1 MTIRSILVPVDFSK
15 NSEVALDHACDL
27 GRQFDAKVHLVHV
40 IDSNSSDSSFRKA
53 EEQLFTT
60 LMPSQESC
68 LDIKRSVL
76 RGAISEQ
83 LGEYSHSNGI
93 DLIVMGTQGRNGFS
107 RQPLGKNVEQVI
119 TNVSRPVMVIR
130 TDLSPDRPRLTEI
143 DEFYQR
149 AKVTEIPAIDLITR
163 ASSLRA
169 TDVHIDPVSTEEYEV
184 RFRIDGQLSSYC
196 VMSKNVAEHLIQQLH
211 VLARLDQA
219 QPFKSRE
226 GRLHFPEGTSNLE
239 VRLTSAVVAGGEAV
253 SLRIFSPDRIDL
265 DIQGLGLSDYSLSVM
280 NKLINEARGLVLITG
295 PTGTGKTTTV
305 YSMLSAFRK
314 RNLNIVAIEDPV
326 EFNVSFVR
334 QMSVDEGHGL
344 TMTAG
349 LKTMLRM
356 DPDIVVIGEVRDAEA
371 AAIAMSAANAGRL
384 VLSSMHTRDAAAT
397 ITALRDLDVD
407 DRSLIGNLS
416 GIINQRLVR
425 RLCRNCRA
433 SREPTPQE
441 ADQFTKHGVQVP
453 ERVFYKVGCDQCQNS
468 GYFGRCGVFETVLFA
483 NGFLDTIAAHHSE
496 VVVRNAL
503 RQAGVPSLT
512 SDALT
517 KVRDGITSL
526 EEIQSISWM

>member
-1 MTIRSILVPVDFSK
+1 MAIRSILVPIDFSK
-15 NSEVALDHACDL
+15 NSEVALDHACEL
-27 GRQFDAKVHLVHV
+27 GKQFDAKVHLVHV
-40 IDSNSSDSSFRKA
+40 IDSNSNDASFRKA
-53 EEQLFTT
+53 EELLFTT
-60 LMPSQESC
+60 LTPTQEHS

-76 RGAISEQ
+76 RGTISEQ

-93 DLIVMGTQGRNGFS
+93 DLIVMGTKGRNGFS
-107 RQPLGKNVEQVI
+107 RQPLGRNVERVI
-119 TNVSRPVMVIR
+119 THVSRPVMVIR
-130 TDLSPDRPRLTEI
+130 TDLSPDRPRLSEV
-143 DEFYQR
+143 DENYQR
-149 AKVTEIPAIDLITR
+149 SKVTEIPAIDLITR

-169 TDVHIDPVSTEEYEV
+169 TDVHIDPISSEEYEV
-184 RFRIDGQLSSYC
+184 RFRIDGQLAPYC

-226 GRLHFPEGTSNLE
+226 GRLHFPEGTTNLE
-239 VRLTSAVVAGGEAV
+239 VRLTSALVAGGEAV

-265 DIQGLGLSDYSLSVM
+265 DVEGLGLSDYSLSIV
-280 NKLINEARGLVLITG
+280 NKLIADARGLVLITG

-326 EFNVSFVR
+326 EFNVPFVR
-334 QMSVDEGHGL
+334 QMSVDETHGL

-371 AAIAMSAANAGRL
+371 AAIAISAANAGRL

-407 DRSLIGNLS
+407 DRSLVGNLA
-416 GIINQRLVR
+416 GVINQRLVR
-425 RLCRNCRA
+425 RLCRNCRV
-433 SREPTPQE
+433 SRQTTSQE
-441 ADQFTKHGVQVP
+441 SEHFSAHGAPIP
-453 ERVFYKVGCDQCQNS
+453 ERIFHKVGCEQCQNS
-468 GYFGRCGVFETVLFA
+468 GYFGRCGVFETVHFV
-483 NGFLDTIAAHHSE
+483 NGLLDSIASHQSE
-496 VVVRNAL
+496 MVLRNEL
-503 RQAGVPSLT
+503 RRAGVPSLMN
-512 SDALT
+512 DALS

>member
-1 MTIRSILVPVDFSK
+1 MAIRSILVPIDFSK
-15 NSEVALDHACDL
+15 NSEVALDHACNL

-40 IDSNSSDSSFRKA
+40 IDPSSNDTSFRKA

-60 LMPSQESC
+60 LMPSQENS
-68 LDIKRSVL
+68 LDIKRCVL
-76 RGAISEQ
+76 RGTISEQ
-83 LGEYSHSNGI
+83 LGEYSHCNGI
-93 DLIVMGTQGRNGFS
+93 DLIVMGTKGRNGFS
-107 RQPLGKNVEQVI
+107 RQPLGKNVERVI

-130 TDLSPDRPRLTEI
+130 TDLSPDRPRLSEI
-143 DEFYQR
+143 DEIYQR
-149 AKVTEIPAIDLITR
+149 SKVTEIPAIDLITR

-169 TDVHIDPVSTEEYEV
+169 TDVHIDPISAEEYEV
-184 RFRIDGQLSSYC
+184 RFRVDGQISSYC

-226 GRLHFPEGTSNLE
+226 GRLHFPEDTVNLE

-253 SLRIFSPDRIDL
+253 SLRIFAPDRIDL
-265 DIQGLGLSDYSLSVM
+265 DVDALGLSDYSLSIM
-280 NKLINEARGLVLITG
+280 NKLINDAHGLVLITG
-295 PTGTGKTTTV
+295 PTGSGKTTTV

-314 RNLNIVAIEDPV
+314 RSLNIVSIEDPV
-326 EFNVSFVR
+326 EFQVPFVR
-334 QMSVDEGHGL
+334 QMSVDEAHGL

-407 DRSLIGNLS
+407 DRSMIGNLA
-416 GIINQRLVR
+416 GVINQRLVR

-433 SREPTPQE
+433 SREPLPQE
-441 ADQFTKHGVQVP
+441 AEQFAAHGMPVP

-468 GYFGRCGVFETVLFA
+468 GYFGRCGVFEAVRFT
-483 NGFLDTIAAHHSE
+483 NGLLDSIASHQSETI
-496 VVVRNAL
+496 VRNEL
-503 RQAGVPSLT
+503 RQSGVPSLMC
-512 SDALT
+512 DALS
-517 KVRDGITSL
+517 KVRDGITSM
-526 EEIQSISWM
+526 EEVQTISWT